1 MCCSALGVEKNK
13 HNQMKTTT
21 IKSYILIIVA
31 MTTGHMLQA
40 QTENISERFSTQLK
54 NGTVPGWQF
63 STEKPVLSPATNNK
77 LNEKESLIA
86 QIRKGTAAG
95 MQFKPVVVGA
105 TQSAA
110 LRSAAVAKQPLAS
123 EQAVVVQP
131 AKVEAAPVVPKQ
143 E

>member
-1 MCCSALGVEKNK
+1 
-13 HNQMKTTT
+13 MKTTT
-21 IKSYILIIVA
+21 IKSSILVIIALVS
-31 MTTGHMLQA
+31 GHMLQA
-40 QTENISERFSTQLK
+40 QTENVSERFSTQLK

-95 MQFKPVVVGA
+95 MQFKPVAAGA
-105 TQSAA
+105 TQSVA
-110 LRSAAVAKQPLAS
+110 LRSAAVVKQPLAS
-123 EQAVVVQP
+123 EQSVAVQP
-131 AKVEAAPVVPKQ
+131 AKVDAAPVVPKQ

>member
-1 MCCSALGVEKNK
+1 
-13 HNQMKTTT
+13 MKRTT
-21 IKSYILIIVA
+21 IKSSILIIVA
-31 MTTGHMLQA
+31 MAISHMLQA
-40 QTENISERFSTQLK
+40 QTENVSERFSTQLK

-63 STEKPVLSPATNNK
+63 STEKPVLSPAINSK

-95 MQFKPVVVGA
+95 MQFKPVMAGA
-105 TQSAA
+105 TPVAA
-110 LRSAAVAKQPLAS
+110 LRSAAVARQPLAS
-123 EQAVVVQP
+123 EQSVVVQP